1 MPNIELGFFF
11 FLERERE
18 REREFYHQTKIYQSI
33 FSIGEN

>member
-11 FLERERE
+11 FFGERE
-18 REREFYHQTKIYQSI
+18 REREFYHQTKIYQLI